1 MLCVGNKALQ
11 IGFGNASYNY
21 DVKIVIYYET

>member
-21 DVKIVIYYET
+21 DVKIVYNIL